1 MDCQWIDIVTNL
13 KHREYLS
20 SVVSR
25 EPKMINSTHYRHTK
39 YTVRILYFGN
49 LLYMEL
55 DTEVMIRSDLLMNFS
70 LSALFNNKI
79 SFNFKL

>member
-1 MDCQWIDIVTNL
+1 MDCQWIKIVTNL

-39 YTVRILYFGN
+39 YTVRILYFGSPM
-49 LLYMEL
+49 YTEL
-55 DTEVMIRSDLLMNFS
+55 DTEAMIRSNLLTNFS

-79 SFNFKL
+79 SLNLKL